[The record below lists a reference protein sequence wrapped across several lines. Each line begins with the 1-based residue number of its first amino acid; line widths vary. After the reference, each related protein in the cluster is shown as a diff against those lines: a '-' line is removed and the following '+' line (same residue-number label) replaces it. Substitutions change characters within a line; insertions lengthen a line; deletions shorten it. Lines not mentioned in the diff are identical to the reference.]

1 MATLTQIKTWL
12 DGGWKNDRHAK
23 WRWFWY
29 GLRKG
34 IDTDGWYGFQCK
46 DLVNAYSIWLGRPF
60 TAGNAEAL
68 WRVAQN
74 PWWTRVSAKST
85 PKIGDVGVMWW
96 GQYEIRN
103 GKKVW
108 VEYGHTFIV
117 RTNWSTT
124 LKSLDQNWNNSNLNS
139 GSPPSFITHTKN
151 PNRVQYGIR
160 GYLRPKLT
168 TSTPT
173 PAPVPPVIK
182 PVFHTVISGDTVG
195 AICAKYGISIETF
208 KKLNPTVTNINV
220 ISVGQKLRVR

>member
-1 MATLTQIKTWL
+1 MATLTQIANWL
-12 DGGWKNDRHAK
+12 DSGWKNDRHAK

-74 PWWTRVSAKST
+74 PWWTKIPATSA
-85 PKIGDVGVMWW
+85 PKTGDVFVMWYSA
-96 GQYEIRN
+96 GGVQ
-103 GKKVW
+103 
-108 VEYGHTFIV
+108 YGHTGIV
-117 RTNWSTT
+117 RSAYSTT
-124 LKSLDQNWNNSNLNS
+124 FKSLDQNWVNSNLNS
-139 GSPPSFITHTKN
+139 GSPPALVSHPRNSAK
-151 PNRVQYGIR
+151 VQYGIR
-160 GYLRPKLT
+160 GYLRPKMT

-173 PAPVPPVIK
+173 PAPIPPIVT
-182 PVFHTVISGDTVG
+182 PVYYTVKSGDTVG

-220 ISVGQKLRVR
+220 ISVGQKLRVK